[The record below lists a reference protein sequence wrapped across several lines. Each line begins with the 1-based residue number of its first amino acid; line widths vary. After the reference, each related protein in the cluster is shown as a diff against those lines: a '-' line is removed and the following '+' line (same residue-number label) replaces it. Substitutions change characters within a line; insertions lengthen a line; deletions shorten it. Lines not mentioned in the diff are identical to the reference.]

1 MCSTNQQWVSNY
13 FPELSI
19 FKSCFNVSLYFIF
32 LNIFLMEINKKKLHI
47 NHFHFLI
54 TIGFIINAFVYFHYF
69 YVIASSY
76 FLLIIKTKFP
86 EKFVEIM
93 KIFILIKHFI
103 IDWDSKFLQK
113 EFTIIF
119 RFKLK
124 AHFFNYLN
132 FLLYNSKIWKNI
144 FHRKFKLYSLL
155 LK

>member
-1 MCSTNQQWVSNY
+1 
-13 FPELSI
+13 
-19 FKSCFNVSLYFIF
+19 
-32 LNIFLMEINKKKLHI
+32 MEINKKKLHI

-103 IDWDSKFLQK
+103 ID
-113 EFTIIF
+113 
-119 RFKLK
+119 
-124 AHFFNYLN
+124 
-132 FLLYNSKIWKNI
+132 
-144 FHRKFKLYSLL
+144 
-155 LK
+155 